1 MINAEVVTAY
11 FTGQAQMAAMGFLM
25 LIVTIILLYVIVQAI
40 FGSRKSQQYRKLL
53 NDLYVSAT
61 IRKFAD
67 EDGIDLEVE
76 DINFKRWLKKAK
88 ITYQDVD
95 LVIEDELKE
104 KISDKNLK
112 KTEKSNKK

>member
-1 MINAEVVTAY
+1 MITEGIVEAY
-11 FTGQAQMAAMGFLM
+11 FAGQSQIYLYGVLGTILILGFLA
-25 LIVTIILLYVIVQAI
+25 LIVSAI
-40 FGSRKSQQYRKLL
+40 FSSRKSQQYRKLL